1 MITSGLLHLPVL
13 FANHAMTAKFMTRIT
28 FAPLA
33 LSLRD
38 GFPGGWTNE

>member
-1 MITSGLLHLPVL
+1 MITSVLLHLPVL
-13 FANHAMTAKFMTRIT
+13 FANQAMTAKFMNRNT

-33 LSLRD
+33 LSLSD